1 MTYTVEQVESAVNA
15 YDDGESYDYFYEEIQ
30 YSSQPIHL
38 PELGEAAVRVAS
50 TGGHEGDGDYM
61 DVVFKIGDQLF
72 RKSGYHNSWDSNDW
86 DGDLEEV
93 EAFEKVVIDYR
104 AI

>member
-1 MTYTVEQVESAVNA
+1 MAYTVEQVESAIKA
-15 YDDGESYDYFYEEIQ
+15 YDETQDYDYFYEEIR
-30 YSSQPIHL
+30 YTSKPILL
-38 PELGEAAVRVAS
+38 PVVGEAVRVAS
-50 TGGHEGDGDYM
+50 TGGGEGDGDYM

-72 RKSGYHNSWDSNDW
+72 RKDGYHNSWDSNDW

-93 EAFEKVVIDYR
+93 EAFEKVVVDYR